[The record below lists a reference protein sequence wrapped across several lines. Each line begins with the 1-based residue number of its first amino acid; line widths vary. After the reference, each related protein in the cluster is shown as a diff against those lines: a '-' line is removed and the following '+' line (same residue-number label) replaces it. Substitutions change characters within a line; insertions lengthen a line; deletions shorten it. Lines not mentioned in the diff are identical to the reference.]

1 VNVEAVTAR
10 LVRSFG
16 PGVAD
21 WCAQV
26 PTLAAQAAARWGLTL
41 GEPFPSG
48 ASSVVVRCEWPD
60 GTAAV
65 LKLSPELQFL
75 ASQVAMM
82 RLLAPSGRVPAVLDA
97 DLDAGIVVMEAIRPG
112 TMADELPCP
121 PSARQWADLVAA
133 LHAIE
138 IPAGPQRDLRE
149 ICDEFFTRMARRL
162 TNPAIA
168 AQISDDIWNRAVR
181 RCDELLRTQTT
192 RVLLHG
198 DLHPGN
204 VLDGGV
210 RGLVAI
216 DPMVCVGDP
225 CFDAVDFALAGA
237 GLEGVSTRCAHV
249 AKECGMDL
257 ERLEA
262 WCRALAPLE
271 AIGYLAGS
279 STVPAVTELLALAR

>member
-1 VNVEAVTAR
+1 
-10 LVRSFG
+10 
-16 PGVAD
+16 
-21 WCAQV
+21 
-26 PTLAAQAAARWGLTL
+26 
-41 GEPFPSG
+41 
-48 ASSVVVRCEWPD
+48 
-60 GTAAV
+60 
-65 LKLSPELQFL
+65 
-75 ASQVAMM
+75 
-82 RLLAPSGRVPAVLDA
+82 
-97 DLDAGIVVMEAIRPG
+97 
-112 TMADELPCP
+112 DELPDP

-204 VLDGGV
+204 VLDGGPV

-237 GLEGVSTRCAHV
+237 GQEGV
-249 AKECGMDL
+249 
-257 ERLEA
+257 
-262 WCRALAPLE
+262 
-271 AIGYLAGS
+271 
-279 STVPAVTELLALAR
+279 